1 MWPPVWETTSI
12 SRWRTSS
19 ARSGSCSLESRLT
32 SSGPWIVSR
41 SDTGSFRVRNVE
53 CGMRNVSVSVVL
65 RTTLHV
71 SSASR
76 TPHSPFSCAHSVW
89 SRHDVMRQLRQRR
102 RNYPRLPQ
110 PVYRPRREPLRLGP
124 RGAHA
129 VQGHERGFR
138 ARRVFAGRLAE
149 LRGRAGGVKH
159 VVVDLE
165 GEPHIRAVAA
175 QRLARG
181 RGRPRR
187 EPADDAG
194 GRDQGAG
201 LAAVPGPAGGRPH
214 PRPPPLRPRI
224 QRPAPP
230 PSPPPRG
237 AGPPPP
243 PR

>member
-53 CGMRNVSVSVVL
+53 CGMRNVSGSVVL
-65 RTTLHV
+65 RTPLHV

-110 PVYRPRREPLRLGP
+110 PVYRPRGEPLRLGP

-129 VQGHERGFR
+129 AEGHEGGLG
-138 ARRVFAGRLAE
+138 ARRVLAGRLAE
-149 LRGRAGGVKH
+149 LHGGGDGVEH

-165 GEPHIRAVAA
+165 GKPDVHAVAA

-181 RGRPRR
+181 RGRSRR
-187 EPADDAG
+187 
-194 GRDQGAG
+194 
-201 LAAVPGPAGGRPH
+201 H
-214 PRPPPLRPRI
+214 
-224 QRPAPP
+224 
-230 PSPPPRG
+230 
-237 AGPPPP
+237 
-243 PR
+243 